1 MIELEKVRKVGK
13 VRKSGSQKVWKVA
26 ELQSWR
32 VGQLEKEPKL
42 KHMPFK
48 FEKLIVWQKSL
59 DLSAIVH
66 DVTKKFPKEELY
78 VLTAQIKRA
87 ADSVSLNIAEGSTG
101 QTNAEFNRFLSI
113 ALRSNIEVVGCFFLA
128 SKRNIINEEDFNKVY
143 TSCEEILVMI
153 NALRRSLN
161 SKK

>member
-1 MIELEKVRKVGK
+1 
-13 VRKSGSQKVWKVA
+13 
-26 ELQSWR
+26 
-32 VGQLEKEPKL
+32 
-42 KHMPFK
+42 MPFK
-48 FEKLIVWQKSL
+48 FEKLEIWKL
-59 DLSAIVH
+59 AIEFSDRIH
-66 DVTKKFPKEELY
+66 MMTKKFPKEELY

-113 ALRSNIEVVGCFFLA
+113 ALRSNIEVVGCIFLA